1 MKKNTNNSLYSTVQS
16 TILRGVD
23 MMDFFCENVLT
34 SIEHERWLDRI
45 FMVTRW
51 VSERPNQVGRSLMA
65 LGHLAPR
72 FYALPGPSDQ
82 FFYHIFFSSF
92 SFVTKASSWFY
103 QFHRKKTIVFLS
115 AIMLIPNPRLSSL
128 LPLISPSVTFLKNLP
143 DISAGDWNN

>member
-103 QFHRKKTIVFLS
+103 QFHRKKNHRVSVCNHADPQSKIIFTIAFNFS
-115 AIMLIPNPRLSSL
+115 KCDFFKKSSGYL
-128 LPLISPSVTFLKNLP
+128 CRGLE
-143 DISAGDWNN
+143 